1 MQKTA
6 DISIAIWKQ
15 MLNSLDL
22 NTELNSIGFGRA
34 RTEQLLNILG
44 LVMHSNILSKS
55 TFELLK
61 TDILSSN

>member
-6 DISIAIWKQ
+6 DSSKAIWKR
-15 MLNSLDL
+15 MLDPLDL
-22 NTELNSIGFGRA
+22 NTGLNNIGFGRA

-44 LVMHSNILSKS
+44 WVMHSNMLFKS